1 MQCCSMSMRPVQ
13 AAQNMALAAQA
24 AAQAAAA
31 QLQGA
36 EAQVRSCRRRTHDAE
51 AAIAAKGEALEE
63 ATLTNHHLQVQTS
76 SFQAVSV
83 LHRYPMSVL
92 ESPCM
97 HVRMAQIDRASA
109 ELPSVC
115 ACKCA
120 H

>member
-1 MQCCSMSMRPVQ
+1 MSMRPVQ

-63 ATLTNHHLQVQTS
+63 ATLTNHHLQATLS
-76 SFQAVSV
+76 SRQCLCSTRIPWV
-83 LHRYPMSVL
+83 
-92 ESPCM
+92 
-97 HVRMAQIDRASA
+97 
-109 ELPSVC
+109 
-115 ACKCA
+115 
-120 H
+120 